1 MKHYRKILF
10 MLGMVTTLNTNLMA
24 FEITSNTPE
33 TGELNWVESNIDY
46 YTSNRNSTRPT
57 MKFLNTAFNWGKPS
71 TYWDGLGSGANGG
84 HQSVTTRDFLNR
96 CTAAGSDCRQLWS
109 VDHYNQS
116 TGTVVNYTR
125 KYLYKGVPVY
135 ATEFEEHGARHD
147 RHDLYHGL
155 LLDRGYLNT
164 IGVSNTVIDN
174 PENNATVIRN
184 LFPGNASL
192 NIDGKANTDASNI
205 NTPEWKN
212 KIGLTNNGND
222 TNYMK
227 VDGSNLNDGN
237 RGGLINSLTT
247 GSNIDNPTNTLVTD
261 TTVKYGLDRKAN
273 NDLSNVNFGNLNQAT
288 KQAIT
293 DMVNGNIQKGNVVS
307 NTLTVTNGNGRI
319 FGSQDL
325 RLEVS
330 QTILDDINSKVSR
343 TDFDNNNIAIQNQLD
358 NKVDNSV
365 YNANL
370 NNINNSLNRKA
381 NVDGS
386 NITSQADK
394 ESFRNALDVYSKD
407 ESAQVINNAIANQS
421 GGEIKAGE
429 TRNVSGQTV
438 YNYLDQYYLT
448 KDDMTGIKNSIDNNS
463 KRINELD
470 KKIGKAV
477 GKIAGATA
485 IANIPN
491 LQYDQKTA
499 FGAAFGVVDGA
510 SAVALGVTGQNNR
523 KTVVYKA
530 SVSADSKK
538 GFSGGAGL
546 NIGVIK

>member
-1 MKHYRKILF
+1 M
-10 MLGMVTTLNTNLMA
+10 
-24 FEITSNTPE
+24 
-33 TGELNWVESNIDY
+33 
-46 YTSNRNSTRPT
+46 
-57 MKFLNTAFNWGKPS
+57 
-71 TYWDGLGSGANGG
+71 
-84 HQSVTTRDFLNR
+84 
-96 CTAAGSDCRQLWS
+96 
-109 VDHYNQS
+109 
-116 TGTVVNYTR
+116 NYTR

-135 ATEFEEHGARHD
+135 VTEFDNHGARHK
-147 RHDLYHGL
+147 RNDLYHGL

-222 TNYMK
+222 TNYLK

-273 NDLSNVNFGNLNQAT
+273 NDLSNVNFGGLNQNT
-288 KQAIT
+288 KQAIA

-381 NVDGS
+381 NIDGS

>member
-24 FEITSNTPE
+24 FGITSNAPE
-33 TGELNWVESNIDY
+33 TGELNWVENNIDY
-46 YTSNRNSTRPT
+46 YLNNRNSTRPT

-147 RHDLYHGL
+147 RQDLYHGL

-205 NTPEWKN
+205 NTPDWKN

-222 TNYMK
+222 TNYLK

-237 RGGLINSLTT
+237 RGGLISSLTT
-247 GSNIDNPTNTLVTD
+247 GSSIDNPTNTLVTD

-273 NDLSNVNFGNLNQAT
+273 NDLSNVNFGGLNQNT
-288 KQAIT
+288 KDSIT
-293 DMVNGNIQKGNVVS
+293 NIVSANIPKGSVVS
-307 NTLTVTNGNGRI
+307 NSLTVTGGTFRV
-319 FGSQDL
+319 FGLSDLEIEMSQSTKNLID
-325 RLEVS
+325 
-330 QTILDDINSKVSR
+330 SKVS
-343 TDFDNNNIAIQNQLD
+343 TADYNNNNIRINNELNNKTDISTFNSD
-358 NKVDNSV
+358 N
-365 YNANL
+365 A
-370 NNINNSLNRKA
+370 NINNILSTKA
-381 NVDGS
+381 EIDGS
-386 NITSQADK
+386 NITSQTDK
-394 ESFRNALDVYSKD
+394 ESFRNALNIHNKNDYNVYVYNTLNNSTGGD
-407 ESAQVINNAIANQS
+407 ITPYNTLNVTGDTIFNYINNNMIDNRYYDELEKMVNRNSDMLNGISDKLDYVNERTAAAIAVSNIPYLTEKYKMSIGFGAGFAGKANVYGMAVS
-421 GGEIKAGE
+421 GTGKVFSYKAGAF
-429 TRNVSGQTV
+429 VSGRGRVTA
-438 YNYLDQYYLT
+438 NIT
-448 KDDMTGIKNSIDNNS
+448 TGII
-463 KRINELD
+463 
-470 KKIGKAV
+470 
-477 GKIAGATA
+477 
-485 IANIPN
+485 
-491 LQYDQKTA
+491 
-499 FGAAFGVVDGA
+499 
-510 SAVALGVTGQNNR
+510 LGR
-523 KTVVYKA
+523 
-530 SVSADSKK
+530 
-538 GFSGGAGL
+538 
-546 NIGVIK
+546 

>member
-24 FEITSNTPE
+24 FGITSNTPE

-192 NIDGKANTDASNI
+192 NIDGKANS
-205 NTPEWKN
+205 
-212 KIGLTNNGND
+212 
-222 TNYMK
+222 
-227 VDGSNLNDGN
+227 
-237 RGGLINSLTT
+237 
-247 GSNIDNPTNTLVTD
+247 
-261 TTVKYGLDRKAN
+261 
-273 NDLSNVNFGNLNQAT
+273 DLSNVNFGNLNQAT

>member
-1 MKHYRKILF
+1 M
-10 MLGMVTTLNTNLMA
+10 
-24 FEITSNTPE
+24 
-33 TGELNWVESNIDY
+33 
-46 YTSNRNSTRPT
+46 
-57 MKFLNTAFNWGKPS
+57 
-71 TYWDGLGSGANGG
+71 
-84 HQSVTTRDFLNR
+84 
-96 CTAAGSDCRQLWS
+96 
-109 VDHYNQS
+109 
-116 TGTVVNYTR
+116 
-125 KYLYKGVPVY
+125 Y

-184 LFPGNASL
+184 LFSGNASL
-192 NIDGKANTDASNI
+192 NIDGKANS
-205 NTPEWKN
+205 
-212 KIGLTNNGND
+212 
-222 TNYMK
+222 
-227 VDGSNLNDGN
+227 
-237 RGGLINSLTT
+237 
-247 GSNIDNPTNTLVTD
+247 
-261 TTVKYGLDRKAN
+261 
-273 NDLSNVNFGNLNQAT
+273 DLSNVNFGNLNQAT

>member
-1 MKHYRKILF
+1 M
-10 MLGMVTTLNTNLMA
+10 
-24 FEITSNTPE
+24 
-33 TGELNWVESNIDY
+33 
-46 YTSNRNSTRPT
+46 
-57 MKFLNTAFNWGKPS
+57 
-71 TYWDGLGSGANGG
+71 
-84 HQSVTTRDFLNR
+84 
-96 CTAAGSDCRQLWS
+96 
-109 VDHYNQS
+109 
-116 TGTVVNYTR
+116 
-125 KYLYKGVPVY
+125 
-135 ATEFEEHGARHD
+135 
-147 RHDLYHGL
+147 
-155 LLDRGYLNT
+155 
-164 IGVSNTVIDN
+164 
-174 PENNATVIRN
+174 
-184 LFPGNASL
+184 
-192 NIDGKANTDASNI
+192 
-205 NTPEWKN
+205 
-212 KIGLTNNGND
+212 
-222 TNYMK
+222 
-227 VDGSNLNDGN
+227 
-237 RGGLINSLTT
+237 
-247 GSNIDNPTNTLVTD
+247 
-261 TTVKYGLDRKAN
+261 
-273 NDLSNVNFGNLNQAT
+273 
-288 KQAIT
+288 
-293 DMVNGNIQKGNVVS
+293 
-307 NTLTVTNGNGRI
+307 
-319 FGSQDL
+319 
-325 RLEVS
+325 
-330 QTILDDINSKVSR
+330 
-343 TDFDNNNIAIQNQLD
+343 
-358 NKVDNSV
+358 

>member
-1 MKHYRKILF
+1 

-24 FEITSNTPE
+24 FGITSNAPE
-33 TGELNWVESNIDY
+33 TGELNWVENNIDY
-46 YTSNRNSTRPT
+46 FTSNRNSTRPT
-57 MKFLNTAFNWGKPS
+57 MKFLNTAFDWGLPA
-71 TYWDGLGSGANGG
+71 TQWDSLGSGANGG
-84 HQSVTTRDFLNR
+84 GQSVTAQNFLNR
-96 CTAAGSDCRQLWS
+96 CTTAGSDCRQLWS
-109 VDHYNQS
+109 VDQYNRS
-116 TGTVVNYTR
+116 TGTTVNYTR

-135 ATEFEEHGARHD
+135 VTEFDNHGARHE
-147 RHDLYHGL
+147 RNDLYHGL

-205 NTPEWKN
+205 NTPDWKN

-222 TNYMK
+222 TNYLK

-261 TTVKYGLDRKAN
+261 TTVKYGL
-273 NDLSNVNFGNLNQAT
+273 
-288 KQAIT
+288 
-293 DMVNGNIQKGNVVS
+293 
-307 NTLTVTNGNGRI
+307 
-319 FGSQDL
+319 
-325 RLEVS
+325 
-330 QTILDDINSKVSR
+330 
-343 TDFDNNNIAIQNQLD
+343 
-358 NKVDNSV
+358 
-365 YNANL
+365 
-370 NNINNSLNRKA
+370 NRKA
-381 NVDGS
+381 NIDGS

-538 GFSGGAGL
+538 GFAGGAGL
-546 NIGVIK
+546 NIGIIK

>member
-1 MKHYRKILF
+1 MKKTILIGALILSCISFSAITQADLDAKANVNADNINVPAYREK
-10 MLGMVTTLNTNLMA
+10 LG
-24 FEITSNTPE
+24 IT
-33 TGELNWVESNIDY
+33 
-46 YTSNRNSTRPT
+46 
-57 MKFLNTAFNWGKPS
+57 
-71 TYWDGLGSGANGG
+71 NGG
-84 HQSVTTRDFLNR
+84 QEV
-96 CTAAGSDCRQLWS
+96 
-109 VDHYNQS
+109 
-116 TGTVVNYTR
+116 YTR
-125 KYLYKGVPVY
+125 L
-135 ATEFEEHGARHD
+135 
-147 RHDLYHGL
+147 
-155 LLDRGYLNT
+155 
-164 IGVSNTVIDN
+164 
-174 PENNATVIRN
+174 
-184 LFPGNASL
+184 
-192 NIDGKANTDASNI
+192 
-205 NTPEWKN
+205 
-212 KIGLTNNGND
+212 
-222 TNYMK
+222 
-227 VDGSNLNDGN
+227 DGSNLNNGN
-237 RGGLINSLTT
+237 RAGITSKLNNGANLSAPT
-247 GSNIDNPTNTLVTD
+247 GALVTD
-261 TTVKYGLDRKAN
+261 TQVKTALDGKAN
-273 NDLSNVNFGNLNQAT
+273 SDLSNVNFGNLNQAT

-381 NVDGS
+381 NIDGS